1 MLQNV
6 FLCCMYN
13 VYLYFTFSII
23 NKPFQNTDIWE
34 MHEIR
39 GKRVGI
45 PAAYIAFDLHTRFS
59 IKTLVDMES
68 KKFRQCLYV

>member
-1 MLQNV
+1 MLQNI

-39 GKRVGI
+39 GLEFPLHILHLTYTQDFLLI
-45 PAAYIAFDLHTRFS
+45 PDRYG
-59 IKTLVDMES
+59 K
-68 KKFRQCLYV
+68 